1 MPAEQNSD
9 EDDVSSSNDERTNV
23 NNLEVDTAGIRQRR
37 ITTGS
42 GISVNTGG
50 GELKSGWLSTIDCF
64 V

>member
-23 NNLEVDTAGIRQRR
+23 NNLEVDTAGIIQRR

-50 GELKSGWLSTIDCF
+50 GELYSGCLASIDCF

>member
-23 NNLEVDTAGIRQRR
+23 DNLDVDTNGIRQRT
-37 ITTGS
+37 ITSGS

-50 GELKSGWLSTIDCF
+50 GELNSGQLSSIVCF